1 MVWSTTIN
9 LDKSFFSEKEKVLV
23 VNEGICASTFL
34 FDSGV
39 HGLRIKNNCGDVVIL
54 PYQGQQIW
62 SCNFHGHELAMK
74 SMFSEPVATS
84 EFLRTYGGFLLH
96 CGATAMGVPSEKDK
110 HPLHGELP
118 NAPYQKAYIEAGSD
132 EEGHYISLG
141 GQYNHIVGFNHN
153 YLAEPIIKIYE
164 KSSVFNVSMKIT
176 NLKNTDMELMY
187 LMHVNFRPVDNSE
200 LVYSANCNPNDVR
213 VHVDVPPNIEGE
225 PAGKKLADFLNR
237 LVDKPELHHTLTPDL
252 VFDPEIL
259 FTINYKSDEDGNA
272 HSMLVYPDGYAGYI
286 SHRPSEL
293 EYGVRWIARTKN
305 EDAIGIVLPATAEH
319 KGYSAEKEKGHIKTI
334 KSGEIVKFNVRLG
347 LLTPSDAEKM
357 NSKIK
362 SILEK

>member
-74 SMFSEPVATS
+74 SMFSEPVATR

-118 NAPYQKAYIEAGSD
+118 NAPYQK
-132 EEGHYISLG
+132 
-141 GQYNHIVGFNHN
+141 HILKQVVMRKDIT
-153 YLAEPIIKIYE
+153 YLLVVNIITLLDLI
-164 KSSVFNVSMKIT
+164 IIILQ
-176 NLKNTDMELMY
+176 NL
-187 LMHVNFRPVDNSE
+187 
-200 LVYSANCNPNDVR
+200 
-213 VHVDVPPNIEGE
+213 
-225 PAGKKLADFLNR
+225 
-237 LVDKPELHHTLTPDL
+237 
-252 VFDPEIL
+252 
-259 FTINYKSDEDGNA
+259 
-272 HSMLVYPDGYAGYI
+272 
-286 SHRPSEL
+286 
-293 EYGVRWIARTKN
+293 
-305 EDAIGIVLPATAEH
+305 
-319 KGYSAEKEKGHIKTI
+319 
-334 KSGEIVKFNVRLG
+334 
-347 LLTPSDAEKM
+347 
-357 NSKIK
+357 
-362 SILEK
+362 